1 MFSRRLATS
10 LGLGIAGGL
19 STWAMSDVRAESF
32 TCRKV
37 FQSYASMQKEG
48 QYLMTVDDFVR
59 SLLHK
64 RNVESLPDRA
74 TAEITKLFKNVDS
87 NSDGLLSFQEY
98 SLFMT
103 LLTNEKQDIEN
114 CFRMFDFDNSNTVE
128 LEEFKA
134 IVTSLANDP
143 TVQYSWDGGLVD
155 KFFKN
160 KKSLTF
166 DEFYTFIASLK
177 QDVVRAEF
185 HAYNPGGKGTYD
197 SFAKLLLR
205 SHELPPELQHNVE
218 KIQELDAAGPSI
230 NVSSWMVV
238 SSMLNTIDN
247 IADALE
253 IWKRCGNLIHK
264 TDFVRAVTATSPQC
278 HITRREVELFFMIFG
293 DEEGALNDDLFIK
306 ALRGKKAW
314 GMQTYDLQEPQ
325 RNFVQTVLN
334 CVSSGGV
341 RD

>member
-1 MFSRRLATS
+1 MFSKKIMTRL
-10 LGLGIAGGL
+10 GIGIAGGL
-19 STWAMSDVRAESF
+19 SMWGMNDARAETF

-37 FQSYASMQKEG
+37 FQSYASIAKDDQF
-48 QYLMTVDDFVR
+48 LMTVDDFVR

-64 RNVESLPDRA
+64 RNVESLPEKA
-74 TAEITKLFKNVDS
+74 TAEITRLFKNVDS
-87 NSDGLLSFQEY
+87 DSDGLLSFQEY

-103 LLTNEKQDIEN
+103 LLTNERQDIEY
-114 CFRMFDFDNSNTVE
+114 CFRMFDFDNSCTVE

-134 IVTSLANDP
+134 IVKSLANDP
-143 TVQYSWDGGLVD
+143 TVQYSWEGGLVD
-155 KFFKN
+155 KFFKH

-166 DEFYTFIASLK
+166 DEFYQFVISLK

-185 HAYNPGGKGTYD
+185 HAYNPSGKGTYD

-205 SHELPPELQHNVE
+205 SHELPPELQHNQE
-218 KIQELDAAGPSI
+218 RIQELDAAGPSI
-230 NVSSWMVV
+230 NISSWMVV
-238 SSMLNTIDN
+238 SSMLGTIDS

-253 IWKRCGNLIHK
+253 IWKRRGNPINK
-264 TDFVRAVTATSPQC
+264 VDFVRAVTATSPQC
-278 HITRREVELFFMIFG
+278 RLTRKEVELFFLIFG
-293 DEEGALNDDLFIK
+293 DEEGCLNDDLFIK

-314 GMQTYDLQEPQ
+314 GMRTYDLEEPQ

-341 RD
+341 KD